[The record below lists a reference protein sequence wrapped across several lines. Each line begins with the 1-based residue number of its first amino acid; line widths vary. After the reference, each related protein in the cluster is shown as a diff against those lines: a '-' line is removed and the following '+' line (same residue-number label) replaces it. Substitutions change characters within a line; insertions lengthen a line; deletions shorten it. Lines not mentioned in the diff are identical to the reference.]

1 MSLTRFGT
9 GHGSRPEPR
18 QGGTLAGGS
27 KGVPNRAGRITG
39 YLPLPKQTWQL
50 FEVAELLALRAGRQS
65 IEKSNFHEKSG
76 SFLSTELS
84 SLNFAEALTE
94 PFHFTRR
101 LNVRSPR
108 KQPECAQ
115 PRNGRWP
122 TADLLA
128 RHIGAS
134 CEIATSH
141 LFYLLLTGLLQNSN
155 LDALGSESD
164 DGMDSTLRRNAGF
177 Q

>member
-1 MSLTRFGT
+1 VPLTRFGT

-84 SLNFAEALTE
+84 SLISLKHSPNHSTSRAGSTSVRPESN
-94 PFHFTRR
+94 R
-101 LNVRSPR
+101 NVRSR
-108 KQPECAQ
+108 EMGDGQ
-115 PRNGRWP
+115 RR
-122 TADLLA
+122 
-128 RHIGAS
+128 
-134 CEIATSH
+134 TS
-141 LFYLLLTGLLQNSN
+141 
-155 LDALGSESD
+155 
-164 DGMDSTLRRNAGF
+164 
-177 Q
+177 